1 MKYIVVL
8 VIIETNLDN
17 SFPTSQILVK
27 GFGEAFRLNRNR
39 NGGGVMIYIRGD
51 IPRRLLSKHVFPSD
65 IEGLYIEL
73 NFRKSKWLLL
83 RTHHLPS
90 QSDQYYFNNLD
101 KSLDTYSNYEKTFL
115 VGEFNAKTTDHYLSS
130 FLYQHELSRTFKEKM
145 LKMFLI
151 LVAVTSF

>member
-1 MKYIVVL
+1 MA
-8 VIIETNLDN
+8 TPWN
-17 SFPTSQILVK
+17 IL
-27 GFGEAFRLNRNR
+27 
-39 NGGGVMIYIRGD
+39 
-51 IPRRLLSKHVFPSD
+51 SHC
-65 IEGLYIEL
+65 
-73 NFRKSKWLLL
+73 
-83 RTHHLPS
+83 PS

-115 VGEFNAKTTDHYLSS
+115 VGEFNTKTTDHYLSS